1 MIKKAAIVIAT
12 VAVGVSF
19 ASSAS
24 AHQHY
29 IETPNGK
36 QVLIR
41 EEPPHVHENHHH
53 IHERLHTGPAEE
65 HRAISVNVV
74 NPDGEGGYVDRK
86 TGESVNPKNKK

>member
-1 MIKKAAIVIAT
+1 MIKKAAIVIVT

-19 ASSAS
+19 ASSTS

-36 QVLIR
+36 QVLIP
-41 EEPPHVHENHHH
+41 EEPTHVHENHHP
-53 IHERLHTGPAEE
+53 IHERLHTGPAGE

-74 NPDGEGGYVDRK
+74 KPDGEGGYVDR
-86 TGESVNPKNKK
+86 ESEEPVNPINKK